1 MSGPL
6 HCPWSDEIVLIR
18 RETVQGDDGF
28 ELTVEV
34 RSDPP
39 LFCDF
44 EDGVSQSEF
53 YRSMKAGTAATA
65 QAEVQ
70 TEDYES
76 FWPSGYSDYRFAEL
90 RGKSYRILRSFP
102 QSFDTTTL
110 MLTEV
115 IR

>member
-1 MSGPL
+1 MSAAL
-6 HCPWSDEIVLIR
+6 HTPWSDEITLLWL
-18 RETVQGDDGF
+18 EGSQGASGY
-28 ELTVEV
+28 ESVTEH

-53 YRSMKAGTAATA
+53 YRSMKAGNAATA

-70 TEDYES
+70 TVDYDA
-76 FWPSGYSDYRFAEL
+76 FWPEGFSGYRFAEF
-90 RGKSYRILRSFP
+90 RGKRYRILRSFP

-110 MLTEV
+110 ILTEV
-115 IR
+115 VR